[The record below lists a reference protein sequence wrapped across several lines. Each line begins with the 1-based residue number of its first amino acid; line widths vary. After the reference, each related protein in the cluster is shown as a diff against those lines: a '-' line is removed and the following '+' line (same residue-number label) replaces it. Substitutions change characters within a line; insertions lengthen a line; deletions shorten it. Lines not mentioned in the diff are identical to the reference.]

1 MMRRFAAT
9 IVWVSLLVSM
19 MGLSSP
25 AAAEVRIGGGVHY
38 WTALGDIEVDD
49 VDIDENGSS
58 FLGSIQFVPDGLFKF
73 EANLEYFSEGFGGGD
88 SEAWAPQAFVLLGGG
103 LYGGLGIGVTYNDEL
118 EGNNFSDPF
127 YTARVGLDIEVLP
140 SIHVDLNANY
150 IFDAFSDIDGA
161 DEDSITLGAIAR
173 IALW

>member
-1 MMRRFAAT
+1 MNRLAAAT
-9 IVWVSLLVSM
+9 IWASFLA
-19 MGLSSP
+19 GLIGVQSP
-25 AAAEVRIGGGVHY
+25 AMAEVRVGGGVHY

-58 FLGSIQFVPDGLFKF
+58 FLGSIQWVPDGLFKF

-88 SEAWAPQAFVLLGGG
+88 SEAWAPQAFVLFGGG
-103 LYGGLGIGVTYNDEL
+103 LYGGLGIGITYNDEL
-118 EGNNFSDPF
+118 EGDNFSDPF
-127 YTARVGLDIEVLP
+127 YAARVGLDIEVLP

>member
-1 MMRRFAAT
+1 MNRLAFVTVFAFCLM
-9 IVWVSLLVSM
+9 SLIGVP
-19 MGLSSP
+19 SP
-25 AAAEVRIGGGVHY
+25 AQAEVRIGGGVHY

-49 VDIDENGSS
+49 VDIEESGSS
-58 FLGSIQFVPDGLFKF
+58 FLGSIQWVPGGLFKF
-73 EANLEYFSEGFGGGD
+73 EGNLEYFSEGFGGGD
-88 SEAWAPQAFVLLGGG
+88 SDAWSPQAFVLLGSG

-118 EGNNFSDPF
+118 QGENWSDPY

-140 SIHVDLNANY
+140 AIHIDVNANY
-150 IFDAFSDIDGA
+150 LFNAFSEIDGA